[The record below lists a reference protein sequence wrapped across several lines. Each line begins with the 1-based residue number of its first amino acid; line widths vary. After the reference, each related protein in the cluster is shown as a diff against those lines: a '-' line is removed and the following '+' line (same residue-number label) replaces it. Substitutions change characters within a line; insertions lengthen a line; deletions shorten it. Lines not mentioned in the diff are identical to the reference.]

1 MKKITRRNT
10 IKGGAALLAL
20 STLSSQNAKIAKAAN
35 KKDNLFISVVS
46 HSDVS
51 NPFQA
56 VVGRGV
62 DQAAIDFG
70 VRAEYIGP
78 DQIDVVKQI
87 AFIDGALAKGADG
100 FSLMIA
106 DPTAMEPK
114 VKEIVDMGIPV
125 ILHQG
130 GAQVVDEFRAECF
143 IGEDSYSSGVFAAKT
158 LINDYGCKHVAID
171 NHVPGE
177 LNIEVRGEGFRD
189 TAKAAGVKW
198 TEIITDVTSPAKTQ
212 SIYEAAFQLNPT
224 IDGISGGWCGVSGL
238 AIVPALENLGMLDK
252 VTVGIMD
259 YTEDY
264 LKLLKKGKVQ
274 FTTNLQQYLMGYLS
288 VAFLTNKIRYGL
300 SPTGIIKTGPSV
312 INRDNTDNVLKYI
325 KSGSM

>member
-1 MKKITRRNT
+1 MTNITRRDT
-10 IKGGAALLAL
+10 IKGGAAMLAA
-20 STLSSQNAKIAKAAN
+20 STLIAQNANVASGAN
-35 KKDNLFISVVS
+35 NDNLFISVVC

-62 DQAAIDFG
+62 EQAAKDFN

-78 DQIDVVKQI
+78 DQIDAVKQI

-100 FSLMIA
+100 FSIMVA
-106 DPTAMEPK
+106 DPTAMKPK
-114 VKEIVDMGIPV
+114 VKEIIDMGKPV

-130 GAQVVDEFRAECF
+130 GAQVVDEFGAEGF
-143 IGEDSYSSGVFAAKT
+143 IGEDSYSSGVFAAQS
-158 LINDYGCKHVAID
+158 LINRGCKHIAID

-189 TAKAAGVKW
+189 TAKKAGVKW
-198 TEIITDVTSPAKTQ
+198 TEIVTVVSSPAKTQ
-212 SIYEAAFQLNPT
+212 AAYEAAFSKDRT

-238 AIVPALENLGMLDK
+238 AIVPALENLGMLGK
-252 VTVGIMD
+252 VTIGIMD

-264 LKLLKKGKVQ
+264 LKLLKRGKVQ
-274 FTTNLQQYLMGYLS
+274 YTTNLQQYLMGYLS
-288 VAFLTNKIRYGL
+288 VSFLTNKIRYGL
-300 SPTGIIKTGPSV
+300 CPTGIIKTGPSIIDKNNV
-312 INRDNTDNVLKYI
+312 DDVLKYI
-325 KSGSM
+325 AAGSM